1 MAKKFTLTLLLLCII
16 GSSSIWA
23 WDYPEAQGTLVGT
36 GIGLLLLPMVMD
48 SEDPD
53 ANATAYTVGA
63 IFIGVGVL
71 WMILDISL
79 TADAGQNPDGIYL
92 ASGKTESISV
102 PDILRH
108 VFVGCAKDK
117 FSLGFWYSY

>member
-1 MAKKFTLTLLLLCII
+1 MAKKLTLTVLLLCII

-23 WDYPEAQGTLVGT
+23 WDYPEEQGTLIGT
-36 GIGLLLLPMVMD
+36 GIGLLLLPMIMGSDDTDVIC
-48 SEDPD
+48 
-53 ANATAYTVGA
+53 YTVGG

-92 ASGKTESISV
+92 ASGKTESISIS
-102 PDILRH
+102 DILRH
-108 VFVGCAKDK
+108 TFVGYARDK